1 MFDTLQEI
9 ADSLKLGEDSFIEF
23 KEVKFRGDGVID
35 PNADALAGEI
45 CAFANTGGGVILLGV
60 HDSGIVQGI
69 PTEKINLLENYIS
82 NICRNNC
89 RPPVLLF
96 IKILLLP
103 DANGTNQPVV
113 KLDIPKSVYVHQTSS
128 GRYFQRL
135 GVTKVDLTPQELA
148 RLFQQREH
156 SFVFDEQI
164 IRQAT
169 LDDLDR
175 KLLKSFAPESKQQ
188 AWEKILENKHIL
200 DRDEQNMLRPSI
212 AGLLVFGE
220 TPEQFL
226 PSAYIEA
233 AAYRG
238 VLMAGATVIDAKK
251 ICGPLHQQ
259 IDDAVNFVKRN
270 MKVAQIKTVGR
281 QDFPQYDLLA
291 VHEAVVNAA
300 AHRDYSIAGSKIRL
314 FLFDDRLEIYSPGKL
329 PNTITLE
336 NMADRQ
342 FTRNQLLVS
351 FLSRQISP
359 HSGRY
364 YIEARGEGIR
374 LIIER
379 SESIAGK
386 PPQYRLLGDELLLTI
401 WAAPPPFSET
411 SEATHL
417 TSREHER

>member
-1 MFDTLQEI
+1 MFDTIQEI
-9 ADSLKLGEDSFIEF
+9 IEHLKLGEDSFLEF
-23 KEVKFRGDGVID
+23 KEVKFRGEGVIE
-35 PNADALAGEI
+35 PNADSLAGEI
-45 CAFANTGGGVILLGV
+45 CAFANTAGGVMLVGI
-60 HDSGIVQGI
+60 HDSGLVQGI
-69 PTEKINLLENYIS
+69 PSEKINLVENYIS

-103 DANGTNQPVV
+103 DANGMNQPVV
-113 KLDIPKSVYVHQTSS
+113 KLDIPKSVFVHQTSS

-135 GVTKVDLTPQELA
+135 GVTKVNLTPQELA
-148 RLFQQREH
+148 RLFQQREQ

-169 LDDLDR
+169 MDDLNQ
-175 KLLKSFAPESKQQ
+175 KLLKNFAPESKQQ
-188 AWEKILENKHIL
+188 PWEKILENKHIL
-200 DRDEQNMLRPSI
+200 SRDEQNALRPSI
-212 AGLLVFGE
+212 AGLLAFGDS
-220 TPEQFL
+220 PEQFL

-238 VLMAGATVIDAKK
+238 ALMAGATVIDSKK
-251 ICGPLHQQ
+251 ITGPLHRQ
-259 IDDAVNFVKRN
+259 IDDAVNFVERN

-281 QDFPQYDLLA
+281 QNFPQYDLLA
-291 VHEAVVNAA
+291 VHEAVVNAT

-351 FLSRQISP
+351 FLSRQVSP
-359 HSGRY
+359 HTGRY
-364 YIEARGEGIR
+364 YIEARGEGVH
-374 LIIER
+374 LILER
-379 SESIAGK
+379 SKAISNK
-386 PPQYRLLGDELLLTI
+386 QPQYRLLGDELRLTI
-401 WAAPPPFSET
+401 WAAPPPFSEIT
-411 SEATHL
+411 EEVH
-417 TSREHER
+417 

>member
-1 MFDTLQEI
+1 MFDMIQEI
-9 ADSLKLGEDSFIEF
+9 TDHLKLGEDSFIEF
-23 KEVKFRGDGVID
+23 KEVKFRGEGVIE
-35 PNADALAGEI
+35 PNAESVAGEI
-45 CAFANTGGGVILLGV
+45 CAFANTAGGVMLVGI
-60 HDSGIVQGI
+60 HDSGLVQGI
-69 PTEKINLLENYIS
+69 PAEKINVVENYIS

-103 DANGTNQPVV
+103 DVNGTNQPVV
-113 KLDIPKSVYVHQTSS
+113 KLDIPKSVFVHQTSG

-175 KLLKSFAPESKQQ
+175 KFLKNFVPESKHQP
-188 AWEKILENKHIL
+188 WEKVLENKHIL
-200 DRDEQNMLRPSI
+200 GRDEQNVLRPSI
-212 AGLLVFGE
+212 AGLLALGE
-220 TPEQFL
+220 APEQFL

-238 VLMAGATVIDAKK
+238 TIMAGATVIDSKK
-251 ICGPLHQQ
+251 ITGPLRRQ
-259 IDDAVNFVKRN
+259 IDDAVNFVERN
-270 MKVAQIKTVGR
+270 MKVASIKTVGR

-291 VHEAVVNAA
+291 VHEAVVNAT

-351 FLSRQISP
+351 FLSHQTSP

-364 YIEARGEGIR
+364 YIEARGEGVS

-379 SESIAGK
+379 SAALSGK
-386 PPQYRLLGDELLLTI
+386 QPQYRLLGDELLLTI
-401 WAAPPPFSET
+401 WAAPPPFSEPT
-411 SEATHL
+411 EEVH
-417 TSREHER
+417 